1 MHTYTANVVY
11 GDVWSKAGSCF
22 EGKAVIEEAKAQG
35 HFHGEDTTATGL
47 RSKIVFLVLPVT

>member
-22 EGKAVIEEAKAQG
+22 EGIEEAKAQG
-35 HFHGEDTTATGL
+35 HCWYHVTALSRASRTN
-47 RSKIVFLVLPVT
+47 RTEK